1 MLLGPLQ
8 FGKIK
13 IEPTFKT
20 VDITP
25 QVFSASFDKKGK
37 CYKFTGGYSVDRTAG
52 NCDGLGGLFGIIH
65 SIKPNSLPFP
75 EGKPWIPSLEWET
88 MVKRVPQIAED
99 WNLFLK
105 SLK

>member
-1 MLLGPLQ
+1 MLLGLLQ

-13 IEPTFKT
+13 IEPTVKT

-65 SIKPNSLPFP
+65 CIKPNSLPFP

-99 WNLFLK
+99 WNIFLK